1 MSVGVVK
8 GDEPSGAN
16 GDSRT
21 VLYTCAIDGFTYES
35 RDAVA
40 SHLKLQHQVE
50 DYEPSL
56 VREITFA

>member
-1 MSVGVVK
+1 LSIGVFK
-8 GDEPSGAN
+8 GDEPSDAN

-21 VLYTCAIDGFTYES
+21 VLYSCAIDGFTYES

-40 SHLKLQHQVE
+40 SHLRMQHQVE

-56 VREITFA
+56 VREVTFG